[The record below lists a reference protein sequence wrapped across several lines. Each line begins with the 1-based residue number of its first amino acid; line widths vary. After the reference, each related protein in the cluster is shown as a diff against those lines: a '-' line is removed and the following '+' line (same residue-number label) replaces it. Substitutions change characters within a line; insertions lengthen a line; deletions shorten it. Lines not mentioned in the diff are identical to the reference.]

1 MWKTVIIIR
10 IKGISLK
17 TNKTPT
23 RLNNYTLIYMG
34 NSGAFIVLNTF

>member
-1 MWKTVIIIR
+1 MWKSVIILK

-23 RLNNYTLIYMG
+23 RLNNYILIYMG
-34 NSGAFIVLNTF
+34 IRGPFIVLNTF